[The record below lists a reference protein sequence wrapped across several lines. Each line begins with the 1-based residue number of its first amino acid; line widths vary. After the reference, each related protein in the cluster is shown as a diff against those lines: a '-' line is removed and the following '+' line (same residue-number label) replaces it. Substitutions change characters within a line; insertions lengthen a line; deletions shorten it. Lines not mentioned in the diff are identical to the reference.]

1 MATTRRRWPI
11 VLAGVAVFVTVVVI
25 ALAVAGTL
33 FVRNN
38 VQVAEGASRE
48 RAEAA
53 FEAAVRQ
60 FADPRPLLVMEDDT
74 HPALAPGAASRRNPG
89 TVSALHVLAWDAD
102 RGSLATVTVP
112 LWLLAMK
119 PGPILFGDYV
129 PDAWKTD
136 RVQLDVKDLE
146 RYGPGVVLDVTTP
159 DGQHVLITAQ

>member
-1 MATTRRRWPI
+1 MTTKRRRWPI

-33 FVRNN
+33 LVRNN
-38 VQVAEGASRE
+38 VHVAEGASRE
-48 RAEAA
+48 SAQAA
-53 FEAAVRQ
+53 FDAAVRQ
-60 FADPRPLLVMEDDT
+60 FADARPLLVMGDDT
-74 HPALAPGAASRRNPG
+74 RPALAPGAESRRNPG

-102 RGSLATVTVP
+102 KGSLATVTVP

-119 PGPILFGDYV
+119 PGPIVFGDYV
-129 PDAWKTD
+129 SDAWKTD

-146 RYGPGVVLDVTTP
+146 RYGPGVVLDMTAP